1 MKKILCVT
9 LIGIMLCCM
18 TSCGNLDAEA
28 KETIEQSRFIQIDKN
43 GWFIIVYDRTT
54 KVQYAVSNGY
64 YNMGTI
70 TCLVDAEGKP
80 LLYKEAQDE

>member
-18 TSCGNLDAEA
+18 TACGNLDAEA
-28 KETIEQSRFIQIDKN
+28 KEQSRFVQIDKN
-43 GWFIIVYDRTT
+43 EWFIVVYDITT
-54 KVQYAVSNGY
+54 KVQYAVSDGY

-70 TCLVDAEGKP
+70 TCLLDAEGKP
-80 LLYKEAQDE
+80 LLYND

>member
-18 TSCGNLDAEA
+18 TSCGDLDVEA
-28 KETIEQSRFIQIDKN
+28 KEQSRFIQIDKN
-43 GWFIIVYDRTT
+43 RWFIVVYDITT
-54 KVQYAVSNGY
+54 KVQYGVSNGI
-64 YNMGTI
+64 YNEGTI

-80 LLYKEAQDE
+80 LLYND